1 MTALFGDVIFG
12 PVSSRRFG
20 CSLGVNLIP
29 VSRKICSFDCIYCEC
44 GWTDS
49 EQLEC
54 EKIID
59 KESVASMLEQ
69 ELLRMNADGKLPDAI
84 TFSGNGEPTMHPQ
97 FYDIIVDTVA
107 LRDKYAPNAKITVLS
122 NSTMLGRENVAKAL
136 RLIDNNVLKLDAGND
151 EMMRLINRSKVSIDV
166 DRVVE
171 LMIPFRGNL
180 TLQTIFL
187 RGEVD
192 GIKIDNTTDAEV
204 DSWLKRVVE
213 IKPDLVMIYPIQR
226 DTPAKDLVVVEK
238 DKLNEIAD
246 KVRALGFKA
255 EVF

>member
-49 EQLEC
+49 ELLER
-54 EKIID
+54 EKIV
-59 KESVASMLEQ
+59 ERETVALMLEQ
-69 ELLRMNADGKLPDAI
+69 QLIKMKNEGKLPDAI

-97 FYDIIVDTVA
+97 FYDIMVDTVA
-107 LRDKYAPNAKITVLS
+107 LRNKYAPKAKITVLS
-122 NSTMLGRENVAKAL
+122 NSTMLGRENVIKAL

-151 EMMRLINRSKVSIDV
+151 AMMQLINKAKVNITV
-166 DRVVE
+166 DKVVE
-171 LMIPFRGNL
+171 LMKPFRGNL

-187 RGEVD
+187 KGEVD
-192 GIKIDNTTDAEV
+192 GTYIDNTTEAEV

-226 DTPAKDLVVVEK
+226 DTPAKGLEIIPK
-238 DKLNEIAD
+238 EKLNEIAD
-246 KVRALGFKA
+246 RVRALGFTA